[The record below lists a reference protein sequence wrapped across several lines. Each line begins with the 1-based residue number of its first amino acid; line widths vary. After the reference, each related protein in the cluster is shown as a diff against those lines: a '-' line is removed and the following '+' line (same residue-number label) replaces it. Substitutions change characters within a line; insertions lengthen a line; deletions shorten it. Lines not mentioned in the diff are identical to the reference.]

1 MERLVTR
8 PWLFFLNALLSL
20 FLLSSGT
27 SVEAQEN
34 KPEEV
39 TVAYSNPGIS
49 TLPVN
54 IAQEKGFFSAEKLNV
69 NLVLMQTF
77 VAGRAVIGGNVD
89 YNSLAGNM
97 ITLAAGGAPV
107 KVVFVLVERPLFVFI
122 SRPELKSA
130 KDLKSKKVAVSTRG
144 SIDDYFVRGVVAA
157 SGLNPDKDITSLSM
171 GGTSN
176 RLNAL
181 RTGAVDATGISVPYN
196 LALERAGYNRIA
208 VAADSMHAVTNGLGV
223 SDHKLKTQPE
233 QIKRMIRAM
242 LNAVAYIRLHRAEAV
257 QRAKALYK
265 FDAPTAESAFDMLLQ
280 SLPVG
285 GIPSDKAFETVINL
299 SREQLGLRGEVP
311 LSKVSNLT
319 LLREVVSELNR

>member
-1 MERLVTR
+1 MFWTV
-8 PWLFFLNALLSL
+8 FLNSL
-20 FLLSSGT
+20 VSFVLLSSGAL
-27 SVEAQEN
+27 VEAQEN
-34 KPEEV
+34 KLEDV

-54 IAQEKGFFSAEKLNV
+54 IAQEKGFFAAEKLNV
-69 NLVLMQTF
+69 KLVLMQTF
-77 VAGRAVIGGNVD
+77 VAGRAVIAGNVD

-107 KVVFVLVERPLFVFI
+107 KVVFVLVERPLFAFV

-130 KDLKSKKVAVSTRG
+130 KELKNKKVAVSTRG

-196 LALERAGYNRIA
+196 LSLERAGYNRIA

-223 SDHKLKTQPE
+223 SDHKLKTQPD

-242 LNAVAYIRLHRAEAV
+242 LNAIGYIQSHRAEAV
-257 QRAKALYK
+257 QRAMALYK
-265 FDAPTAESAFDMLLQ
+265 FDAATADLAFEMLLK
-280 SLPVG
+280 SLPVR
-285 GIPSDKAFETVINL
+285 GIPSEKAFETVLNL
-299 SREQLGLRGEVP
+299 SRDQLGLRGEVP
-311 LSKVSNLT
+311 LSKVTDLN

>member
-1 MERLVTR
+1 MERLVIT

-20 FLLSSGT
+20 LLLSSGA

-34 KPEEV
+34 KPEDV

-54 IAQEKGFFSAEKLNV
+54 IAQENGFFSAEKLNV

-122 SRPELKSA
+122 SRPEVKSA

-157 SGLNPDKDITSLSM
+157 NGLNPDKDITSLSM

-196 LALERAGYNRIA
+196 LTLERAGYNRIA

-257 QRAKALYK
+257 QRAKAFYK

-299 SREQLGLRGEVP
+299 SREQLGLRGDVP
-311 LSKVSNLT
+311 LSKVANLT

>member
-1 MERLVTR
+1 MFRAV
-8 PWLFFLNALLSL
+8 FLNSL
-20 FLLSSGT
+20 VSFLLLFSGAL
-27 SVEAQEN
+27 VEAQEN
-34 KPEEV
+34 KLEDV

-54 IAQEKGFFSAEKLNV
+54 IAQEKGFFAAEKLNV
-69 NLVLMQTF
+69 KLVLMQTF
-77 VAGRAVIGGNVD
+77 VAGRAVIGENVD

-107 KVVFVLVERPLFVFI
+107 KVVFVLVERPLFAFV

-130 KDLKSKKVAVSTRG
+130 KELKNKKVAVSTRG

-157 SGLNPDKDITSLSM
+157 SGLNPDKDITSVSM

-196 LALERAGYNRIA
+196 LSLERAGYNRIA

-223 SDHKLKTQPE
+223 SDHKLKTQPD

-242 LNAVAYIRLHRAEAV
+242 LNAIGYIQSHRAEAV
-257 QRAKALYK
+257 QRAMALYK
-265 FDAPTAESAFDMLLQ
+265 FDSATADLAFDMLLK
-280 SLPVG
+280 SLPVR
-285 GIPSDKAFETVINL
+285 GIPSEKAFETVINL
-299 SREQLGLRGEVP
+299 SRDQLGLRGEVP
-311 LSKVSNLT
+311 LSKVTDLT
-319 LLREVVSELNR
+319 LLREVVSELSR

>member
-1 MERLVTR
+1 MFWTV
-8 PWLFFLNALLSL
+8 FLNSL
-20 FLLSSGT
+20 VSFVLLSSGAL
-27 SVEAQEN
+27 VEAQEN
-34 KPEEV
+34 KLEDV

-54 IAQEKGFFSAEKLNV
+54 IAQEKGFFAAEKLNV
-69 NLVLMQTF
+69 KLVLMQTF
-77 VAGRAVIGGNVD
+77 VAGRAVIAGNVD

-107 KVVFVLVERPLFVFI
+107 KVVFVLVERPLFAFV

-130 KDLKSKKVAVSTRG
+130 KELKNKKVAVSTRG

-196 LALERAGYNRIA
+196 LSLERAGYNRIA

-223 SDHKLKTQPE
+223 SDHKLKTQPD

-242 LNAVAYIRLHRAEAV
+242 LNAIGYIQSHRAEAV
-257 QRAKALYK
+257 QRAMR
-265 FDAPTAESAFDMLLQ
+265 FTNSMR
-280 SLPVG
+280 LPR
-285 GIPSDKAFETVINL
+285 I
-299 SREQLGLRGEVP
+299 
-311 LSKVSNLT
+311 
-319 LLREVVSELNR
+319 

>member
-1 MERLVTR
+1 
-8 PWLFFLNALLSL
+8 
-20 FLLSSGT
+20 
-27 SVEAQEN
+27 
-34 KPEEV
+34 
-39 TVAYSNPGIS
+39 
-49 TLPVN
+49 
-54 IAQEKGFFSAEKLNV
+54 
-69 NLVLMQTF
+69 MQTF

-107 KVVFVLVERPLFVFI
+107 KVVFVLVERPLFAFI

-130 KDLKSKKVAVSTRG
+130 RDLRNKKVAVSTRG

-157 SGLNPDKDITSLSM
+157 NGLNPEKDITSLSM

-196 LALERAGYNRIA
+196 LPLERAGYNRIA
-208 VAADSMHAVTNGLGV
+208 VAADMMHAVTNGLGV

-242 LNAVAYIRLHRAEAV
+242 LKSMAYIKSHRDEAV
-257 QRAKALYK
+257 QRSMALYK
-265 FDAPTAESAFDMLLQ
+265 FDAGTAELAFDMLLK
-280 SLPVG
+280 SFPVG
-285 GIPSDKAFETVINL
+285 GIPSEKAFETVIKL
-299 SREQLGLRGEVP
+299 SRDQLGLRGEVP
-311 LSKVSNLT
+311 LSKVANLD
-319 LLREVVSELNR
+319 LLKEVISELNR

>member
-1 MERLVTR
+1 MLRLG
-8 PWLFFLNALLSL
+8 LSL
-20 FLLSSGT
+20 VIVLCHLASAVP
-27 SVEAQEN
+27 VEAQSSKLED
-34 KPEEV
+34 V

-54 IAQEKGFFSAEKLNV
+54 IAQEKGFFAAEKLNV

-77 VAGRAVIGGNVD
+77 VAGRAVIGGDVD

-107 KVVFVLVERPLFVFI
+107 KVVFVLVERPLFVLI

-130 KDLKSKKVAVSTRG
+130 KDLKGKKIAVSTRG
-144 SIDDYFVRGVVAA
+144 SIDDYFVRGVIAA
-157 SGLNPDKDITSLSM
+157 GGLNPDKDITSLSM

-176 RLNAL
+176 RLSAM

-196 LALERAGYNRIA
+196 LPLERTGYNRLA
-208 VAADSMHAVTNGLGV
+208 SAAEFMQAVTNGLGV
-223 SDHKLKTQPE
+223 SDRKIQTQPD

-242 LNAVAYIRLHRAEAV
+242 LNSLSYIQSHRADAV
-257 QRAKALYK
+257 QRAMTLYK
-265 FDAPTAESAFDMLLQ
+265 FDAATAEAAYDMLLQ
-280 SLPVG
+280 SIPAR
-285 GIPSDKAFETVINL
+285 GIPTDKAFETVINL

-311 LSKVSNLT
+311 LSKVANLS
-319 LLREVVSELNR
+319 LLREVVKESNR

>member
-1 MERLVTR
+1 MERRVAMPR
-8 PWLFFLNALLSL
+8 VFLFGAILPLLLLLS
-20 FLLSSGT
+20 GA
-27 SVEAQEN
+27 SVQAEEN
-34 KPEEV
+34 KPEDV

-54 IAQEKGFFSAEKLNV
+54 IAQEKGFFIAEKLNV

-77 VAGRAVIGGNVD
+77 VAGRAVIGGDVD

-107 KVVFVLVERPLFVFI
+107 KVVFVLVERPLFVFV
-122 SRPELKSA
+122 SRPDLKSA
-130 KDLKSKKVAVSTRG
+130 KDLKNKKVAVSTRG
-144 SIDDYFVRGVVAA
+144 SIDDYFVRGVIAA
-157 SGLNPDKDITSLSM
+157 SGLNPDKDITSLNM

-181 RTGAVDATGISVPYN
+181 RTGAVDATGISIPYN
-196 LALERAGYNRIA
+196 LALERTGYNRIA
-208 VAADSMHAVTNGLGV
+208 VAADFMQAVTNGLGV
-223 SDHKLKTQPE
+223 SDRKLKSQPE

-242 LNAVAYIRLHRAEAV
+242 LNAVAYIRSHRVEAI
-257 QRAKALYK
+257 QRAMALYK
-265 FDAPTAESAFDMLLQ
+265 FDAPTAESAYDMLLQ

-319 LLREVVSELNR
+319 LLREVVSELKR